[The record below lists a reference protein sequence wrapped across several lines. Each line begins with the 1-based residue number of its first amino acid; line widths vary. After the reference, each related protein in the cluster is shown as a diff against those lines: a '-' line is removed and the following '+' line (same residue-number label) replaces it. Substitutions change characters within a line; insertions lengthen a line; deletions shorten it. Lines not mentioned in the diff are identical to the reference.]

1 MDFKGMDLVGILV
14 IAAVAVGFLLFV
26 LLVVAR
32 LYRRAT
38 KEVSFVR
45 TGFGGQKVIVNGGA
59 LVFPVLH
66 EIIRVNMNTLKLD
79 VSRAKEQALIT
90 RDRMRVDVQ
99 AEFYV
104 RVQPVEESI
113 ANAAQTL
120 GLKTME
126 PDSLKE
132 LVEGKF
138 VDALRSVAA
147 EMGMEE
153 LHEQRAIFVQ
163 KVQQVVAEDILK
175 NGLEL
180 ESVSLTGLDQTSKEF
195 FNPDNAFDA
204 EGLTKLTEAIELRRK
219 KRNEIEQ
226 DTEVQVQRKNL
237 EAQQQ
242 KLQIS
247 RDQEYAQL
255 EQTREIEVRRAAQTM
270 EIAREQAQKQQEAE
284 SAQITAKQQV
294 DTAKISAQRAV
305 EEQRIAMEQQLKQR
319 EIEKQQNVETSQV
332 TQIKIVE
339 LAEQDRAIAVAEK
352 SKAQSDA
359 LAAADTARAMAVKA
373 AEQVDTVR
381 EVERAERQK
390 KIELVQASKEAE
402 REQITIT
409 VAAKA
414 DREAAE
420 QKADAIRT
428 IATANADQR
437 RIEAEG
443 NATAEKLRA
452 EADATAE
459 KLRAEAAEA
468 RYRVDAEGQT
478 KVNAAANTLSTEQI
492 AMQLRLALLKHL
504 PDIIRES
511 VKPMESI
518 DGIKIIQVDG
528 LTGGSNG
535 GGNGGGNGGESGG
548 GQGNLAE
555 QVVASALRYRAQ
567 APLLDSLMRDIG
579 LSGGDLAGLT
589 GNGSV
594 AAAAE
599 DDWRARKL
607 EELAAKKRDEKKH
620 D

>member
-1 MDFKGMDLVGILV
+1 MDLFDGLDAMGIII
-14 IAAVAVGFLLFV
+14 IAVVALGFLLFV

-38 KEVSFVR
+38 KEISFVR

-79 VSRAKEQALIT
+79 VQRAREQALIT

-104 RVQPVEESI
+104 RVQPTEESI

-120 GLKTME
+120 GMKTME
-126 PDSLKE
+126 PELLKE

-153 LHEQRAIFVQ
+153 LHEQRALFVQ
-163 KVQQVVAEDILK
+163 KVQQVVSEDILK

-180 ESVSLTGLDQTSKEF
+180 ESVSLTGLDQTGKEY
-195 FNPDNAFDA
+195 FNPNNAFDA

-226 DTEVQVQRKNL
+226 DTEVLVQRKNL
-237 EAQQQ
+237 EAAQQR
-242 KLQIS
+242 LTIS
-247 RDQEYAQL
+247 RDEEYAKL
-255 EQTREIEVRRAAQTM
+255 EQQREIEIRRAAQVA
-270 EIAREQAQKQQEAE
+270 EIAREQADKQKEAE
-284 SAQITAKQQV
+284 SAQISAQQQV
-294 DTAKISAQRAV
+294 DQAKIQAQRIV
-305 EEQRIAMEQQLKQR
+305 EEQRIAMEQQLKER
-319 EIEKQQNVETSQV
+319 EIEKQKNVETANVLQE
-332 TQIKIVE
+332 KEVE
-339 LAEQDRAIAVAEK
+339 LTEQDKAIAIAEK
-352 SKAQSDA
+352 SKAQSEA
-359 LAAADTARAMAVKA
+359 QAAADAARAQAVKA

-390 KIELVQASKEAE
+390 RIELVEASKEAE
-402 REQITIT
+402 REQISITI
-409 VAAKA
+409 AAQAEK
-414 DREAAE
+414 EAAE
-420 QKADAIRT
+420 QKAEAIRT
-428 IATANADQR
+428 LANANADQR
-437 RIEAEG
+437 RIEAD
-443 NATAEKLRA
+443 ADAAAEKAR
-452 EADATAE
+452 ADAAD
-459 KLRAEAAEA
+459 A
-468 RYRVDAEGQT
+468 RYKVDAEGQR
-478 KVNAAANTLSTEQI
+478 KLNEAANLLSVDQI
-492 AMQLRLALLKHL
+492 TMQLRMALIKHL

-528 LTGGSNG
+528 LNAGAAAASAGGAG
-535 GGNGGGNGGESGG
+535 GGDGEGGKAGGN
-548 GQGNLAE
+548 GNLAE
-555 QVVASALRYRAQ
+555 QVVNSALRYRAQ

-579 LSGGDLAGLT
+579 IDGGDLNGLVAG
-589 GNGSV
+589 
-594 AAAAE
+594 AD
-599 DDWRARKL
+599 DDWRKRKL
-607 EELAAKKRDEKKH
+607 DEINKKRDGKK

>member
-1 MDFKGMDLVGILV
+1 MDFNLDSDLTSIL
-14 IAAVAVGFLLFV
+14 ILTAVAGGLLFFI

-79 VSRAKEQALIT
+79 VQRTRQQALIT

-104 RVQPVEESI
+104 RVQPTEESI

-120 GLKTME
+120 GAKTMAPE
-126 PDSLKE
+126 ALKE

-180 ESVSLTGLDQTSKEF
+180 ESVSLTGLDQTGREF

-242 KLQIS
+242 RLQIS
-247 RDQEYAQL
+247 RDQEFAQL
-255 EQTREIEVRRAAQTM
+255 EQQREVEIRRAAQM
-270 EIAREQAQKQQEAE
+270 AEIAREQSQKQQEAE
-284 SAQITAKQQV
+284 GAKISAQQQV
-294 DTAKISAQRAV
+294 DSAKLTAQRAV
-305 EEQRIAMEQQLKQR
+305 EEQRIAMDQQLKER
-319 EIEKQQNVETSQV
+319 DIEKQKNVETAQV
-332 TQIKIVE
+332 MQLKVVE
-339 LAEQDRAIAVAEK
+339 LAAQDKAIAIAEK
-352 SKAQSDA
+352 SKAQSEA
-359 LAAADTARAMAVKA
+359 QAAADTARASAVKA

-402 REQITIT
+402 REQIAITI
-409 VAAKA
+409 AAQA
-414 DREAAE
+414 DKQAAHE
-420 QKADAIRT
+420 KADAIRT
-428 IATANADQR
+428 LATAGADQR

-452 EADATAE
+452 EAEATAE
-459 KLRAEAAEA
+459 KLRADAAQA
-468 RYRVDAEGQT
+468 RYKVDAEGQT
-478 KVNAAANTLSTEQI
+478 ALNHAANTLSVDQI
-492 AMQLRLALLKHL
+492 AMQLRVALLKHL
-504 PDIIRES
+504 PEIIRES

-518 DGIKIIQVDG
+518 DGIKIIQVEG
-528 LTGGSNG
+528 LNG
-535 GGNGGGNGGESGG
+535 GGGGGTGEPGAGS
-548 GQGNLAE
+548 GNLAE

-579 LSGGDLAGLT
+579 MNGADLHGL
-589 GNGSV
+589 
-594 AAAAE
+594 AAAAAPHT
-599 DDWRARKL
+599 DGWRGKKL
-607 EELAAKKRDEKKH
+607 DELLAKH
-620 D
+620 DETKTD

>member
-1 MDFKGMDLVGILV
+1 MDFLKGADLLGIIVLAV
-14 IAAVAVGFLLFV
+14 VAVGFLLFV
-26 LLVVAR
+26 LMVIAR

-38 KEVSFVR
+38 KEISFVR

-79 VSRAKEQALIT
+79 VLRSREQALIT

-99 AEFYV
+99 AEIYV

-120 GLKTME
+120 GSKTME
-126 PDSLKE
+126 PDALKE

-153 LHEQRAIFVQ
+153 LHEQRALFVQ
-163 KVQQVVAEDILK
+163 KVQQVVSEDILK

-242 KLQIS
+242 RLQIS

-255 EQTREIEVRRAAQTM
+255 EQIREIEIRRAAQAA

-284 SAQITAKQQV
+284 GAQIAAQQQI
-294 DTAKISAQRAV
+294 DQAKIAAQRAV
-305 EEQRIAMEQQLKQR
+305 EEQRIAMEQQLKER
-319 EIEKQQNVETSQV
+319 DIEKQKNVETARVAQV
-332 TQIKIVE
+332 KVVE
-339 LAEQDRAIAVAEK
+339 LAEQDRAIAIAEK
-352 SKAQSDA
+352 SKAQSEAQA
-359 LAAADTARAMAVKA
+359 LADAARAEAVKA

-381 EVERAERQK
+381 ELERAERQK
-390 KIELVQASKEAE
+390 RIELVEAAKQAE
-402 REQITIT
+402 REQIAITI
-409 VAAKA
+409 AAQAEK
-414 DREAAE
+414 EAAAE
-420 QKADAIRT
+420 KADAIRT
-428 IATANADQR
+428 LATASADEK
-437 RIEAEG
+437 RIAAEG
-443 NATAEKLRA
+443 EATAERLRA
-452 EADATAE
+452 EGDAAAE

-468 RYRVDAEGQT
+468 RYRVDAEGQQAL
-478 KVNAAANTLSTEQI
+478 NAAANTLSAEQI
-492 AMQLRLALLKHL
+492 EMQLRIALLKHL

-511 VKPMESI
+511 VKPMQNI

-528 LTGGSNG
+528 LAGGQG
-535 GGNGGGNGGESGG
+535 GGAAAASAGAEGGAG
-548 GQGNLAE
+548 GNLAE
-555 QVVASALRYRAQ
+555 QVVSSALRYRAQ
-567 APLLDSLMRDIG
+567 APLLDSLMRDVG

-589 GNGSV
+589 AGLASTP
-594 AAAAE
+594 AAS
-599 DDWRARKL
+599 KPSTP
-607 EELAAKKRDEKKH
+607 
-620 D
+620 

>member
-14 IAAVAVGFLLFV
+14 MATVAVGFLLFV

-79 VSRAKEQALIT
+79 VQRAREQALIT

-120 GLKTME
+120 GMKTME
-126 PDSLKE
+126 PELLKE

-153 LHEQRAIFVQ
+153 LHEQRSLFVQ
-163 KVQQVVAEDILK
+163 KVQQVVSEDILK

-180 ESVSLTGLDQTSKEF
+180 ESVSLTGLDQTSREF

-242 KLQIS
+242 RLQIA
-247 RDQEYAQL
+247 RDQEYAQI
-255 EQTREIEVRRAAQTM
+255 EQTREIEIRRAAQAA

-284 SAQITAKQQV
+284 GAQITAKQQV
-294 DTAKISAQRAV
+294 DSAKIAAQRAV
-305 EEQRIAMEQQLKQR
+305 EEQRIAMEQQLKER
-319 EIEKQQNVETSQV
+319 EIEKQKNVDTAHVMQL
-332 TQIKIVE
+332 KIVE
-339 LAEQDRAIAVAEK
+339 LAEQDKAIAIAEK
-352 SKAQSDA
+352 SKAQSEA
-359 LAAADTARAMAVKA
+359 LAAADAARAMAVKA

-390 KIELVQASKEAE
+390 RIELVEAAKEAE
-402 REQITIT
+402 REQISIT
-409 VAAKA
+409 VAATA
-414 DREAAE
+414 DKEAAA
-420 QKADAIRT
+420 QKAEAIRT

-468 RYRVDAEGQT
+468 RYKVDAEGQHAL
-478 KVNAAANTLSTEQI
+478 NEAANMLSTDQI
-492 AMQLRLALLKHL
+492 AMQLRLAILKHL

-518 DGIKIIQVDG
+518 DGIKIIQVEG
-528 LTGGSNG
+528 LNGGHAAAAGGQGGGEG
-535 GGNGGGNGGESGG
+535 GGNGG

-567 APLLDSLMRDIG
+567 APLLDSLMRDVGIT
-579 LSGGDLAGLT
+579 GGDLAGL
-589 GNGSV
+589 
-594 AAAAE
+594 AAGAGVTE
-599 DDWRARKL
+599 GDWRAKKL
-607 EELAAKKRDEKKH
+607 DDLVGKRDEKKK

>member
-1 MDFKGMDLVGILV
+1 MDFFKDSDLMGILI
-14 IAAVAVGFLLFV
+14 IAAVAAGLLLFIM
-26 LLVVAR
+26 LVVAR

-79 VSRAKEQALIT
+79 VQRTRQQALIT

-104 RVQPVEESI
+104 RVQPSEESI

-120 GLKTME
+120 GAKTMAPE
-126 PDSLKE
+126 ALKE

-153 LHEQRAIFVQ
+153 LHEQRAVFVQ

-180 ESVSLTGLDQTSKEF
+180 ESVSLTGLDQTGKEF

-242 KLQIS
+242 RLQIS

-255 EQTREIEVRRAAQTM
+255 EQQREVEIRRAAQM
-270 EIAREQAQKQQEAE
+270 AEIAREQSQKQQEAE
-284 SAQITAKQQV
+284 GAKITAQQQV
-294 DTAKISAQRAV
+294 DSAKIAAQRAV
-305 EEQRIAMEQQLKQR
+305 EEQRIAMDQQLKER
-319 EIEKQQNVETSQV
+319 DIEKMKNVETAQV
-332 TQIKIVE
+332 MQLKVVE
-339 LAEQDRAIAVAEK
+339 LAEQDRAIAIAEK
-352 SKAQSDA
+352 SKAQSEA
-359 LAAADTARAMAVKA
+359 QAAADVARAQAVKA
-373 AEQVDTVR
+373 SEQVDTVR

-402 REQITIT
+402 REQIAITI
-409 VAAKA
+409 AAQSEKQAAQEKA
-414 DREAAE
+414 E
-420 QKADAIRT
+420 AIRT
-428 IATANADQR
+428 LATANGDQR
-437 RIEAEG
+437 RIEAE
-443 NATAEKLRA
+443 ADAAAEKLRA
-452 EADATAE
+452 DAAAVRYEADAQGQR
-459 KLRAEAAEA
+459 KLNES
-468 RYRVDAEGQT
+468 
-478 KVNAAANTLSTEQI
+478 ANTLSVEQI
-492 AMQLRLALLKHL
+492 EMQLRLALLKHL

-518 DGIKIIQVDG
+518 EGIKIIQVEG
-528 LTGGSNG
+528 LTGGGGGS
-535 GGNGGGNGGESGG
+535 GGNGAADAGAGSG
-548 GQGNLAE
+548 GNLAE

-567 APLLDSLMRDIG
+567 APLIESLLSEVG
-579 LSGGDLAGLT
+579 LSSADPKGLT
-589 GNGSV
+589 AALHDGDGRAQKLKQLLDKR
-594 AAAAE
+594 AAANGNSE
-599 DDWRARKL
+599 PT
-607 EELAAKKRDEKKH
+607 
-620 D
+620 

>member
-1 MDFKGMDLVGILV
+1 MDFKGLDLVGILV
-14 IAAVAVGFLLFV
+14 MAAVVVGFLLFV

-79 VSRAKEQALIT
+79 VSRAREQALIT

-120 GLKTME
+120 GMKTME
-126 PDSLKE
+126 PEQLKE

-153 LHEQRAIFVQ
+153 LHEQRSLFVQ
-163 KVQQVVAEDILK
+163 KVQQVVSEDILK

-180 ESVSLTGLDQTSKEF
+180 ESVSLTGLDQTSREF

-242 KLQIS
+242 RLQIA
-247 RDQEYAQL
+247 RDQEYAQI
-255 EQTREIEVRRAAQTM
+255 EQTREIEIRRAAQSM

-284 SAQITAKQQV
+284 AAQITAKQQV
-294 DTAKISAQRAV
+294 DSAKIAAQRAV

-332 TQIKIVE
+332 TQLKVVE

-352 SKAQSDA
+352 SKAQSEA
-359 LAAADTARAMAVKA
+359 LAAADTARAGAVKA

-390 KIELVQASKEAE
+390 KIELVEATKEAE

-414 DREAAE
+414 DKEAAE
-420 QKADAIRT
+420 QKAEAIRT

-452 EADATAE
+452 EAESTAE
-459 KLRAEAAEA
+459 KMRAEAAEA
-468 RYRVDAEGQT
+468 RYKVDAEGQT
-478 KVNAAANTLSTEQI
+478 ALNTAANMLSTDQI
-492 AMQLRLALLKHL
+492 AMQLRLAILKHL

-518 DGIKIIQVDG
+518 EGIKIIQVEG
-528 LTGGSNG
+528 LNGGHSG
-535 GGNGGGNGGESGG
+535 GGNGGGEAGGGG

-567 APLLDSLMRDIG
+567 APLLDSLMRDVGIT
-579 LSGGDLAGLT
+579 GGDLAGM
-589 GNGSV
+589 
-594 AAAAE
+594 AAGAGVDSA
-599 DDWRARKL
+599 DWRAAKL
-607 EELAAKKRDEKKH
+607 DELVGKRDEKKK

>member
-1 MDFKGMDLVGILV
+1 MDLSPTSDLMSIL
-14 IAAVAVGFLLFV
+14 ILAAIGGGALLFV

-79 VSRAKEQALIT
+79 VQRARQQALIT

-104 RVQPVEESI
+104 RVQPSEESI

-120 GLKTME
+120 GAKTME
-126 PDSLKE
+126 PEALKD

-180 ESVSLTGLDQTSKEF
+180 ESVSLTGLDQTGKEF

-255 EQTREIEVRRAAQTM
+255 EQQREVEIRRAAQM
-270 EIAREQAQKQQEAE
+270 AEIAREQSQKQQEAE
-284 SAQITAKQQV
+284 GAKITAQQQV
-294 DTAKISAQRAV
+294 DSAKIAAQRAV
-305 EEQRIAMEQQLKQR
+305 EEQRIAMEQQLKER
-319 EIEKQQNVETSQV
+319 EIEKLKNVETAQV
-332 TQIKIVE
+332 MQLKVVE
-339 LAEQDRAIAVAEK
+339 LAEQDKAIAIAEK
-352 SKAQSDA
+352 SKSQSEAQ
-359 LAAADTARAMAVKA
+359 AAADAARAQAVKA
-373 AEQVDTVR
+373 AEIVDTVR

-390 KIELVQASKEAE
+390 KIELVEASKEAE
-402 REQITIT
+402 REQIAITI
-409 VAAKA
+409 AAQAEKQ
-414 DREAAE
+414 AAE
-420 QKADAIRT
+420 EKAEAIRT
-428 IATANADQR
+428 LATAAGDQR
-437 RIEAEG
+437 RIEAE
-443 NATAEKLRA
+443 AAAKAETLRA

-459 KLRAEAAEA
+459 KLRADAAEA
-468 RYRVDAEGQT
+468 RYKVDAEGQLAL
-478 KVNAAANTLSTEQI
+478 NQAANILSPEQI
-492 AMQLRLALLKHL
+492 AMQLRIALLKHL

-518 DGIKIIQVDG
+518 DGIKIIQVEGLNAGASSAAAGGVGGDG
-528 LTGGSNG
+528 AGG
-535 GGNGGGNGGESGG
+535 GGN
-548 GQGNLAE
+548 GNLAE

-567 APLLDSLMRDIG
+567 APLVDSLMRDVG
-579 LSGGDLAGLT
+579 LGGGDL
-589 GNGSV
+589 GSLV
-594 AAAAE
+594 GGIAAPDDNAA
-599 DDWRARKL
+599 RARKL
-607 EELAAKKRDEKKH
+607 DDLLARRDDRKKD
-620 D
+620 

>member
-1 MDFKGMDLVGILV
+1 MDFSQGIDLVGIV
-14 IAAVAVGFLLFV
+14 IVGAVALGFVLFV

-38 KEVSFVR
+38 KEISFVR

-79 VSRAKEQALIT
+79 VQRAREQALIT

-104 RVQPVEESI
+104 RVQPTEESI

-120 GLKTME
+120 GIKTME
-126 PDSLKE
+126 PESLKE

-153 LHEQRAIFVQ
+153 LHEQRSLFVQ
-163 KVQQVVAEDILK
+163 KVQQVVSEDILK

-180 ESVSLTGLDQTSKEF
+180 ESVSLTGLDQTSKEY

-226 DTEVQVQRKNL
+226 DTAVLIQRKNL
-237 EAQQQ
+237 EAE
-242 KLQIS
+242 LQRLTLS
-247 RDQEYAQL
+247 RDEEYAKL
-255 EQTREIEVRRAAQTM
+255 EQEREVEIRRAAQM
-270 EIAREQAQKQQEAE
+270 AEIAGEQANKRQEAE
-284 SAQITAKQQV
+284 SAQINAQQQV
-294 DTAKISAQRAV
+294 DQAKIQAQRAV
-305 EEQRIAMEQQLKQR
+305 EEQRIAMEQQLKER
-319 EIEKQQNVETSQV
+319 DIEKQKNIETASVLQKKV
-332 TQIKIVE
+332 VE
-339 LAEQDRAIAVAEK
+339 LTEQDRAIAVAEK
-352 SKAQSDA
+352 SKAQSEA
-359 LAAADTARAMAVKA
+359 LAAADTARAQAVKA

-390 KIELVQASKEAE
+390 RIELVEASKEAE
-402 REQITIT
+402 REQIAITI
-409 VAAKA
+409 AAKA
-414 DREAAE
+414 EKEAAE
-420 QKADAIRT
+420 QKAEAIRT
-428 IATANADQR
+428 LANANADQR
-437 RIEAEG
+437 RIDADAQ
-443 NATAEKLRA
+443 ATAEKLRA

-459 KLRAEAAEA
+459 KMRAEAAEA
-468 RYRVDAEGQT
+468 RYAADSEGQR
-478 KVNAAANTLSTEQI
+478 KLNEAANLLSVEQI
-492 AMQLRLALLKHL
+492 AMQLRMALIKHL

-518 DGIKIIQVDG
+518 DGIKIIHVDG
-528 LTGGSNG
+528 LNAGAAAVSGGTEGEGARTGGV
-535 GGNGGGNGGESGG
+535 
-548 GQGNLAE
+548 NLAE
-555 QVVASALRYRAQ
+555 QVVSSALRYRAQ

-579 LSGGDLAGLT
+579 ISGGDLNGLVAGVD
-589 GNGSV
+589 GN
-594 AAAAE
+594 
-599 DDWRARKL
+599 DWRQHKL
-607 EELAAKKRDEKKH
+607 NELNAQRDAKDKE
-620 D
+620 

>member
-1 MDFKGMDLVGILV
+1 MDFSNNSEMITILV
-14 IAAVAVGFLLFV
+14 LSAIVAGFLLFV

-45 TGFGGQKVIVNGGA
+45 TGFGGQKVIMNGGA

-79 VSRAKEQALIT
+79 VMRAREQALIT

-104 RVQPVEESI
+104 RVQPTEESI

-120 GLKTME
+120 GAKTMVPQE
-126 PDSLKE
+126 LKE

-242 KLQIS
+242 RLQIS
-247 RDQEYAQL
+247 RDQEYARL
-255 EQTREIEVRRAAQTM
+255 EQEREVEIRRASQVA
-270 EIAREQAQKQQEAE
+270 EIAREQSQKQQEAE
-284 SAQITAKQQV
+284 GAKITAQQQV
-294 DTAKISAQRAV
+294 DQAKIVAQRAV
-305 EEQRIAMEQQLKQR
+305 EEQRIAMEQQLKER
-319 EIEKQQNVETSQV
+319 DIEKQKNVETARVAQQKV
-332 TQIKIVE
+332 VE
-339 LAEQDRAIAVAEK
+339 LAEQDRAIAIAEK
-352 SKAQSDA
+352 SKAQSEA
-359 LAAADTARAMAVKA
+359 QAAADVARADAVKA
-373 AEQVDTVR
+373 SEQVDTVR

-390 KIELVQASKEAE
+390 KIELVEATKVAE
-402 REQITIT
+402 REQIAIT
-409 VAAKA
+409 VAAQA
-414 DREAAE
+414 DKQAAE
-420 QKADAIRT
+420 EKAEAIRT
-428 IATANADQR
+428 LANANADQK
-437 RIEAEG
+437 RIEAE
-443 NATAEKLRA
+443 
-452 EADATAE
+452 ADAASE
-459 KLRAEAAEA
+459 KVRADAAAA
-468 RYRVDAEGQT
+468 RYEVDAEG
-478 KVNAAANTLSTEQI
+478 KRKLNDAANTLSTEQI
-492 AMQLRLALLKHL
+492 AMQLRIALLNHL
-504 PDIIRES
+504 PAIIRES

-518 DGIKIIQVDG
+518 EGIKIVQVGG
-528 LTGGSNG
+528 LTGAQGSNG
-535 GGNGGGNGGESGG
+535 DAATTAAGD
-548 GQGNLAE
+548 GNLAE
-555 QVVASALRYRAQ
+555 QVVSSALRYRAQ
-567 APLLDSLMRDIG
+567 APLIESLLSEVG
-579 LSGGDLAGLT
+579 LSGKDTAGLT
-589 GNGSV
+589 AALHDGTGV
-594 AAAAE
+594 AKP
-599 DDWRARKL
+599 DSTRG
-607 EELAAKKRDEKKH
+607 H
-620 D
+620 